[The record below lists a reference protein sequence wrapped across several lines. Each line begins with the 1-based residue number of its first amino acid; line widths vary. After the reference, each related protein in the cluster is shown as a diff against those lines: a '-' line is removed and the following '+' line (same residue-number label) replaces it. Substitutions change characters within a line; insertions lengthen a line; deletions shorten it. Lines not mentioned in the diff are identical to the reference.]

1 MWWSGVWSVFR
12 CLVNEERCSLNAV
25 QLKYSPLFFSAL
37 HCMYYWCILLINCS
51 GGGGVQLLFSW
62 LPSLLMD
69 RERSLDV
76 FCVRKQTRGEGD
88 VAIVFAIHML
98 YILHFANCAPCPIL
112 PLSFCLLLFISERG
126 LAH

>member
-1 MWWSGVWSVFR
+1 MFR

-76 FCVRKQTRGEGD
+76 LCEETDSKRGRRCYCFRNSH
-88 VAIVFAIHML
+88 VV
-98 YILHFANCAPCPIL
+98 HFT
-112 PLSFCLLLFISERG
+112 FR
-126 LAH
+126 